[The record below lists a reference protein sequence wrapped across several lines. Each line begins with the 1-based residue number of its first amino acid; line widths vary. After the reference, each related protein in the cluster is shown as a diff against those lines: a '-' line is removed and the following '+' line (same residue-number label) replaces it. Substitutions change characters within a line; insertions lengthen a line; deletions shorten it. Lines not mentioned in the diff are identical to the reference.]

1 MKDELSG
8 WEYVNNTEIV
18 DIDNLSHYIHIV
30 LTACHVLADVDGDVD
45 VRRLLVTFG
54 YHGYTALSLSSSSV

>member
-1 MKDELSG
+1 MKYELSG

-18 DIDNLSHYIHIV
+18 DNLSHYIHIV

-54 YHGYTALSLSSSSV
+54 YHGYTALSLSSNSV